1 MLRAS
6 LSFRQATAASRGTGL
21 SVTGTSRAFTL
32 IELLVVI
39 AIIALLIGILLPS
52 LGKAREAARGTK
64 CVANMRSFA
73 YAANFYANESRDVL
87 WDSVRRITPP
97 NRDFTVWARLPTA
110 EDPNIAGPGLL
121 YRYIDNLQEAGEC
134 PTNKRRTSAGT
145 PPATNNLWGGQ
156 TGVDFDYTFM
166 RRMQGAKLG
175 MVVQVGYLSQ
185 PGVLSLN
192 TQPPE
197 VATATTD
204 ITRFTGVPIF
214 MEESTPFYNGN
225 TALPENQ
232 DGLFTNNDQPE
243 TRHNQAATVAFF
255 EGHAAAIKF
264 PMGSNRNV
272 EEDADTRSWDLYANA
287 NRGWTRLEPPGLND
301 VRRPYGWIT
310 NPRATP

>member
-1 MLRAS
+1 MLRAN
-6 LSFRQATAASRGTGL
+6 LSFRQGLAAPAQSVSR
-21 SVTGTSRAFTL
+21 SARAFTL

-39 AIIALLIGILLPS
+39 AIIALLIGLLLPA
-52 LGKAREAARGTK
+52 LGKAREAGRATK
-64 CVANMRSFA
+64 CLANMRSFA
-73 YAANFYANESRDVL
+73 YASNYYANDSRDL
-87 WDSVRRITPP
+87 IWDSVRRISPP
-97 NRDFTVWARLPTA
+97 NRDFTVWARLPSA

-121 YRYIDNLQEAGEC
+121 YRYIENMQEAGEC
-134 PTNKRRTSAGT
+134 PTNKRRTSTGAA
-145 PPATNNLWGGQ
+145 PATNNIWGGQ

-175 MVVQVGYLSQ
+175 MVVQVGYLTL
-185 PGVLSLN
+185 PGALPLN

-197 VATATTD
+197 VAPTMAN
-204 ITRFTGVPIF
+204 ITRFSGVPLF

-225 TALPENQ
+225 TSVAENQ

-243 TRHNQAATVAFF
+243 TRHNQASVVGFF
-255 EGHAAAIKF
+255 EGHATAIRF
-264 PMGSNRNV
+264 PMGGDRNV
-272 EEDADTRSWDLYANA
+272 EEDADTRAWDLYANA